1 MVAIEPRNLGIGHH
15 FGRLDLLAKGDIART
30 VYQDSHFTD
39 GSTASNKDREYKQY
53 GGGLRA
59 GYELFPGVVPFA
71 EFNADERKYDLKAD
85 SFGYQRDS
93 NGFTAKGGTS
103 FKLRGSLTGEVS
115 LGYTERR
122 YQDPRL
128 SNVSGLVGDASLIW
142 TASAL
147 TTVKL
152 TGTTTVGESTVPG
165 ASGTLYRDFGLQVD
179 HAFRRWLIGTLK
191 LGYGNDNYVGM
202 SRDDNRYSLGF
213 GLTYKLNRSLQI
225 KGEIDQY
232 WLRSN
237 QSGNNYSD
245 TLFLLGI
252 HLQR

>member
-1 MVAIEPRNLGIGHH
+1 M
-15 FGRLDLLAKGDIART
+15 
-30 VYQDSHFTD
+30 
-39 GSTASNKDREYKQY
+39 
-53 GGGLRA
+53 
-59 GYELFPGVVPFA
+59 PFA
-71 EFNADERKYDLKAD
+71 EFSADKRKHDLNADY
-85 SFGYQRDS
+85 FGYQRDS
-93 NGFTAKGGTS
+93 NGITGKAGST
-103 FKLRGSLTGEVS
+103 FKLRGTLTGEFA
-115 LGYTERR
+115 LGYTTRR

-128 SNVSGLVGDASLIW
+128 ADVTGLVGDASLIW

-165 ASGTLYRDFGLQVD
+165 ASGALYRDVGLQVD
-179 HAFRRWLIGTLK
+179 HAFRRWLIGTVK
-191 LGYGNDNYVGM
+191 LGYGNDNYVGL
-202 SRDDNRYSLGF
+202 SRDDNRYSLGV

-252 HLQR
+252 RLQR